1 MKKVIV
7 IGAGHG
13 GLAAA
18 ARLKVKGFEV
28 TVFEES
34 NAVVTIDQELTL
46 IAAYRDLFL
55 KTGTAIDEIVE
66 LNEIPTTLNLKLSNG
81 QSLQIPGSGIGR
93 TIAEIE
99 KKLGKESAKQWQ
111 DYLLEL
117 SNLWQKSRNL
127 LLDRSQVTF
136 SEVLKAVGIRS
147 WLKFVSYQ
155 RLIKRHL
162 RDPALVELADE
173 YREQTASAKD
183 SNIGLIA
190 LNCYLQSVFGVYQ
203 VTGGLIA
210 LSQALFERCKKLG
223 VEFEFNTH
231 AAPITIGNDLI
242 GVENSTGELISA
254 HYVIVNDLKPETI
267 TINWRNMPT
276 LLTASNGLFRI
287 PEHSWLGI
295 GPAQAVLNAEI
306 IAEKIGSANS

>member
-13 GLAAA
+13 GLATA

-34 NAVVTIDQELTL
+34 SAVVTIDQDLTL
-46 IAAYRDLFL
+46 LAAYRDLFL
-55 KTGTAIDEIVE
+55 KTGTEIDEIVE
-66 LNEIPTTLNLKLSNG
+66 LTEVPTALSLKLSSG
-81 QSLQIPGSGIGR
+81 QTLQIPGSGIGR

-99 KKLGKESAKQWQ
+99 NKLGKESAKQWQ

-117 SNLWQKSRNL
+117 SNLWQKSRSL
-127 LLDRSQVTF
+127 LLDKPQVTF
-136 SEVLKAVGIRS
+136 SEVLRAVGIRS
-147 WLKFVSYQ
+147 WLQSISFR
-155 RLIKRHL
+155 RLTKRHL
-162 RDPALVELADE
+162 KNPVLVELAE
-173 YREQTASAKD
+173 KYRQQTVATKD

-190 LNCYLQSVFGVYQ
+190 LNSYLKSVFGVYQ
-203 VTGGLIA
+203 VTGGLIE

-223 VEFEFNTH
+223 VDFEFNTFV
-231 AAPITIGNDLI
+231 APVTIGNEII

-267 TINWRNMPT
+267 KINWRNMPT
-276 LLTASNGLFRI
+276 LMTASSGLFRI

-295 GPAQAVLNAEI
+295 GPAQAVLNAEF